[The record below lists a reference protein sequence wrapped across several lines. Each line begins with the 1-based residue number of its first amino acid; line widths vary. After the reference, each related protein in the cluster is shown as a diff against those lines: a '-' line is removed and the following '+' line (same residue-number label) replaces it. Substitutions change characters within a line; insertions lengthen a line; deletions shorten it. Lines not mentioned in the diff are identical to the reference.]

1 MSLHDAR
8 EELRYLL
15 NRGYRKKTAV
25 EFISNHYELTRDE
38 RNLLVRTTFSDEEG
52 AERRTKA
59 LSPNALS
66 GRRLLID
73 TYNVLITLEVVLEGD
88 PLVCDDDVIRDDAGV
103 FGTYEISEST
113 YAVLEKLVEFV
124 RRTSPASIV
133 FLIDKDVSHSGE
145 LASLIRSYE
154 WPADIDTVL
163 SSSVDHDLKHTE
175 GVVATGDSAILRV
188 VDEYVDI
195 PKYFLFSW

>member
-15 NRGYRKKTAV
+15 NRGYRKKAAV

-66 GRRLLID
+66 GRRLLVD

-103 FGTYEISEST
+103 FGAYEVSEST
-113 YAVLEKLVEFV
+113 YAALEKLVEFV
-124 RRTSPASIV
+124 RRTSPAKVV

-154 WPADIDTVL
+154 WPVDTDTVL